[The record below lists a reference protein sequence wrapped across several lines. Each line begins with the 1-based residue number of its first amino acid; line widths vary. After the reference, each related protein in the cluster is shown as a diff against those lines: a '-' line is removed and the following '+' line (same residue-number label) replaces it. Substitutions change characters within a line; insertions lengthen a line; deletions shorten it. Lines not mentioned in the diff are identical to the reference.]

1 MICFKNPS
9 TDVYFN
15 LALDEYLLKSNIK
28 DNIFFLWKN
37 SNTIVIG
44 RNQNTIEEINLQ
56 AVETD
61 KVNVVRRITGGG
73 AVYQDDGNLCF
84 SIIVDK
90 DNEIAKN
97 YESILQ
103 PIINVLQK
111 LGLNAKFAGK
121 NDIEIDGKKISGN
134 AQIRYKDRLLHH
146 GTILFDVD
154 LSKMQKYL
162 NVDQSKIVSKGIK
175 SIPARVTNIR
185 PLLENDITIDQFMNF
200 IMKELLAQGT
210 TVVDLPSD
218 IIAAAN
224 KLADEKYRTWDWN
237 FGNSPEFSYQNKI
250 RYEGKGTV
258 DVRLN
263 VNEGKITN
271 IKFYGDF
278 LGSGGTNHLEA
289 LLTGCE
295 YSPEK
300 IKIELL
306 KSDIKEIFGEKFE
319 TQEILD
325 VIFN

>member
-1 MICFKNPS
+1 MICFKNSS

-15 LALDEYLLKSNIK
+15 LALDEYLLKSDIK

-37 SNTIVIG
+37 FNTIVIG
-44 RNQNTIEEINLQ
+44 QNQNTIEEINLQ
-56 AVETD
+56 AVEAD
-61 KVNVVRRITGGG
+61 KVNVARRITGGG

-84 SIIVDK
+84 SIIVNKDDK
-90 DNEIAKN
+90 IAKN

-134 AQIRYKDRLLHH
+134 AQIKYKNRLLHH
-146 GTILFDVD
+146 GTFLFDVD

-162 NVDQSKIVSKGIK
+162 NVSQDKIISKGIK

-185 PLLENDITIDQFMNF
+185 PLLVNDITINEFMLF
-200 IMKELLAQGT
+200 ITNEFLAQGT
-210 TVVDLPSD
+210 PVLDLPPD
-218 IIAAAN
+218 IIVAVN
-224 KLADEKYRTWDWN
+224 KLADEKYRKWEWN

-263 VNEGKITN
+263 VTEGKITK
-271 IKFYGDF
+271 IKFFGDF
-278 LGSGGTNHLEA
+278 LGSGGTEPLET

-295 YSPEK
+295 YNLDK
-300 IKIELL
+300 IKTKLL
-306 KSDIKEIFGEKFE
+306 EVNIKDIFGEKFE
-319 TQEILD
+319 TQEVLD
-325 VIFN
+325 VIFT

>member
-1 MICFKNPS
+1 M
-9 TDVYFN
+9 DVYFN
-15 LALDEYLLKSNIK
+15 LALDEYLLKSEIN

-90 DNEIAKN
+90 NDEIAKN

-134 AQIRYKDRLLHH
+134 AQIKYKDRLLHH
-146 GTILFDVD
+146 GTFLFGVD

-175 SIPARVTNIR
+175 SIPARVTNIH
-185 PLLENDITIDQFMNF
+185 PLLETDITIDQFMDF
-200 IMKELLAQGT
+200 ITKELLAQGT
-210 TVVDLPSD
+210 TVVDLPPD

-224 KLADEKYRTWDWN
+224 ELADEKYRTWNWN

-258 DVRLN
+258 DVRLS

-278 LGSGGTNHLEA
+278 LGSGGTNHLET

-295 YSPEK
+295 YSPDK
-300 IKIELL
+300 IKEELL
-306 KSDIKEIFGEKFE
+306 KINIKEIFGEKFE

>member
-15 LALDEYLLKSNIK
+15 LALDEYLLKNEIK

-73 AVYQDDGNLCF
+73 SVYQDDGNLCF

-90 DNEIAKN
+90 DDEIAKN

-121 NDIEIDGKKISGN
+121 NDIEINGKKISGN
-134 AQIRYKDRLLHH
+134 AQIKYKNRLLHH
-146 GTILFDVD
+146 GTFLFDVD

-185 PLLENDITIDQFMNF
+185 PLLETDITIDQFMDF
-200 IMKELLAQGT
+200 ITKELLAQGK
-210 TVVDLPSD
+210 TVVDLPPD

-224 KLADEKYRTWDWN
+224 KLADEKYRTWNWN

-258 DVRLN
+258 DVRLS

-278 LGSGGTNHLEA
+278 LGSGGTDHLET

-295 YSPEK
+295 YSPDK
-300 IKIELL
+300 ITKELL
-306 KSDIKEIFGEKFE
+306 KINIKEIFGEKFE